1 MDAHDL
7 IQKFSDTT
15 ENQQKAIFN
24 TLFISANRLQ
34 TLFDSRIPDLT
45 LKQFLLLST
54 LRQVSGNRNM
64 TLTQLGEILGC
75 SRQNIKKLAR
85 ILEQKGYITIVQSPD
100 DSRALC
106 AVPTEKADGY
116 FKNEFAVYVKEL
128 ELLFEGFTPDEV
140 ESLFL
145 LLAKLHDGIGIL
157 EKKTERENNT

>member
-1 MDAHDL
+1 MDARDL

-15 ENQQKAIFN
+15 ENQRKAIFN

-54 LRQVSGNRNM
+54 LRQTDGKL
-64 TLTQLGEILGC
+64 TLTQLGSILGC
-75 SRQNIKKLAR
+75 SRQNIKKLAC

-106 AVPTEKADGY
+106 AMPTEKADGY

-128 ELLFEGFTPDEV
+128 ELLFEGFSPDEV

-157 EKKTERENNT
+157 EKKTEKENNT

>member
-1 MDAHDL
+1 
-7 IQKFSDTT
+7 
-15 ENQQKAIFN
+15 
-24 TLFISANRLQ
+24 
-34 TLFDSRIPDLT
+34 
-45 LKQFLLLST
+45 
-54 LRQVSGNRNM
+54 M

-128 ELLFEGFTPDEV
+128 ELLFDGFSPDEV
-140 ESLFL
+140 ESLFVVVG
-145 LLAKLHDGIGIL
+145 KLHHGVIIL
-157 EKKTERENNT
+157 VK

>member
-1 MDAHDL
+1 MDARDL
-7 IQKFSDTT
+7 IQKFSETT
-15 ENQQKAIFN
+15 ENQRKAIFN

-54 LRQVSGNRNM
+54 LRQACRDRNM
-64 TLTQLGEILGC
+64 TLTQLGEMLGC

-85 ILEQKGYITIVQSPD
+85 ILEQKGYITIVQSSD
-100 DSRALC
+100 DSRAVC
-106 AVPTEKADGY
+106 ALPTEKAEDY

-128 ELLFEGFTPDEV
+128 ELLFDGFSPDEV

-145 LLAKLHDGIGIL
+145 LLVKLHDGIGIL
-157 EKKTERENNT
+157 EKKTQKENNT